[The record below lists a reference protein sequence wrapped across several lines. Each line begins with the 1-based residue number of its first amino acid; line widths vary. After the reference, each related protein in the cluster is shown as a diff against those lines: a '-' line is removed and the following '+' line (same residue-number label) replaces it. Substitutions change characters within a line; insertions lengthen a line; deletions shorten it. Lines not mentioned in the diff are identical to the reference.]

1 MTTTVA
7 SLSFTAGLVGAIISA
22 TAALAQEG
30 SQAPIF
36 SIDFSDYQPG
46 SGSIREWLVAK
57 GFEAEH
63 DARDPKAIV
72 ASFKD
77 GSLQIKTEAPAFGLI
92 YIRRDVPDVARIRI
106 TWGVTR
112 FPANASYER
121 KINNEAIMVY
131 AFFGHEKLPSGSW
144 FVPDSPYFIGMF
156 LCDRDPIERPFIG
169 RYYEKGG
176 RFVCLGH
183 PEPGARV
190 TTEFNLASAFKSYFG
205 QDRLPALSGISL
217 EVDTTQSGDR
227 GRAAAFIDRIDLLK

>member
-7 SLSFTAGLVGAIISA
+7 TRSFTACLVGAIISA
-22 TAALAQEG
+22 TAALAQGG
-30 SQAPIF
+30 SQAPLF

-57 GFEAEH
+57 GFESEH
-63 DARDPKAIV
+63 NIRDPDAIV

-77 GSLQIKTEAPAFGLI
+77 GSLQIKTEAPAFRLI
-92 YIRRDVPDVARIRI
+92 YLRRDVPDVARIRI

-112 FPANASYER
+112 FPANASYEH
-121 KINNEAIMVY
+121 KINNEALMVY
-131 AFFGHEKLPSGSW
+131 VSFGHDKLPSGSW
-144 FVPDSPYFIGMF
+144 FVPDSPYFIGMS
-156 LCDRDPIERPFIG
+156 LCDQDPIERPFIG
-169 RYYEKGG
+169 QYYEKGG

-190 TTEFNLASAFKSYFG
+190 TTEFDLASAFKSYFG
-205 QDRLPALSGISL
+205 TARVPAVSGISL

-227 GRAAAFIDRIDLLK
+227 GRAAAFINRIDLLK